1 MTHYFLKPRTR
12 KYIKGYGSFARN
24 LSNKY
29 GKQLLDKNTKF
40 NKIKT
45 KVNNLA
51 KKIPVD
57 KKIFDVSGLV
67 TTTVLNTKN
76 SEVENKISDTSGLVT
91 TTDLNIKIGEF
102 QNKISNHAKCITTPE
117 FNKIAAENFAARI
130 KQDKKLM
137 NL

>member
-1 MTHYFLKPRTR
+1 MKLLKTQN
-12 KYIKGYGSFARN
+12 S
-24 LSNKY
+24 
-29 GKQLLDKNTKF
+29 
-40 NKIKT
+40 T

-51 KKIPVD
+51 EKIPVD

-67 TTTVLNTKN
+67 TTVLNTKN